1 MEIERK
7 WLIDGFPAGLPL
19 LKEARVRRGY
29 ISTAPVVRIRE
40 SVNADGCRCVLC
52 FKGEGTLARE
62 EVETDISAELFRRLT
77 AFTGQDLVTK
87 DYRVYAL
94 PGGERLEVSLVD
106 AGRPT
111 AFFLRGGGVPHRG
124 GRPRLCSAALPGRRK
139 DRERRFFH
147 ERLLA
152 RYPRLRPGG
161 IAMHTGRLFEI
172 VYLLQS
178 RPRMTARELAE
189 RFEVSVRTIYRDI
202 DALSAA
208 GVPVYA
214 ARGGGGGVGLLPG
227 YVLDRSLLTDGEQDE
242 ILYALRA
249 MAAAGMG
256 GAALEKLAGLFQ
268 KSGDGW
274 LEVDFFSLGLRPGGK
289 RVFATLKT
297 AILSRREIAFDYY
310 SARGEKSRRTAQ
322 PVKLVYKDA
331 AWYLQA
337 YCLARQALRV
347 FKLCRMLDVTLLD
360 AVFTPGPQHTPQ
372 PMDPAEAP
380 GPLLHLELMFTP
392 AAAYRVYDMFPPEW
406 VTQLPDGR
414 FFVSAFYPESPWI
427 YGFLLSFGAD
437 VAVLSPPQ
445 VQQALREAG
454 QKVAALYSA
463 PE

>member
-1 MEIERK
+1 
-7 WLIDGFPAGLPL
+7 
-19 LKEARVRRGY
+19 
-29 ISTAPVVRIRE
+29 
-40 SVNADGCRCVLC
+40 
-52 FKGEGTLARE
+52 
-62 EVETDISAELFRRLT
+62 
-77 AFTGQDLVTK
+77 
-87 DYRVYAL
+87 
-94 PGGERLEVSLVD
+94 
-106 AGRPT
+106 
-111 AFFLRGGGVPHRG
+111 
-124 GRPRLCSAALPGRRK
+124 
-139 DRERRFFH
+139 
-147 ERLLA
+147 
-152 RYPRLRPGG
+152 
-161 IAMHTGRLFEI
+161 MHTGRLFEI

-178 RPRMTARELAE
+178 RPRMTARELAK

-274 LEVDFFSLGLRPGGK
+274 LEVDFSPWGSGPAEK

-360 AVFTPGPQHTPQ
+360 AVFSPGPQHTPQ
-372 PMDPAEAP
+372 PMDPVEAP

-445 VQQALREAG
+445 VQQAESGGAVRRAGVTLWRAAGCGKFIFSFEYDAGCHLPRFILKVQQPKGECNMENQNVKRFCQSCGMPLQNEADYG
-454 QKVAALYSA
+454 TEARGARSEEYCTYCYQNGGFTADCTMDEMIDFCIRFEQQQNPGLDAEDARRAMRAWYPTLKRWKQAQG
-463 PE
+463 

>member
-1 MEIERK
+1 
-7 WLIDGFPAGLPL
+7 
-19 LKEARVRRGY
+19 
-29 ISTAPVVRIRE
+29 
-40 SVNADGCRCVLC
+40 
-52 FKGEGTLARE
+52 
-62 EVETDISAELFRRLT
+62 
-77 AFTGQDLVTK
+77 
-87 DYRVYAL
+87 
-94 PGGERLEVSLVD
+94 
-106 AGRPT
+106 
-111 AFFLRGGGVPHRG
+111 
-124 GRPRLCSAALPGRRK
+124 
-139 DRERRFFH
+139 
-147 ERLLA
+147 
-152 RYPRLRPGG
+152 
-161 IAMHTGRLFEI
+161 MHTGRLFEI

-178 RPRMTARELAE
+178 RPRMTARELAK

-274 LEVDFFSLGLRPGGK
+274 LEVDFSPWGSGPAEK

-360 AVFTPGPQHTPQ
+360 AVFTPG
-372 PMDPAEAP
+372 
-380 GPLLHLELMFTP
+380 GP
-392 AAAYRVYDMFPPEW
+392 
-406 VTQLPDGR
+406 R
-414 FFVSAFYPESPWI
+414 FAFAS
-427 YGFLLSFGAD
+427 GAD
-437 VAVLSPPQ
+437 VHARRRVPRLRYVSAGVGDTAAGRTLLRVRLLPRKPVDIRFFAELRSQCGCAVS
-445 VQQALREAG
+445 AAG
-454 QKVAALYSA
+454 TAGPARGRAESGGAVRRAGVTLWCAAGCGKFIFF
-463 PE
+463 

>member
-1 MEIERK
+1 
-7 WLIDGFPAGLPL
+7 
-19 LKEARVRRGY
+19 
-29 ISTAPVVRIRE
+29 
-40 SVNADGCRCVLC
+40 
-52 FKGEGTLARE
+52 
-62 EVETDISAELFRRLT
+62 
-77 AFTGQDLVTK
+77 
-87 DYRVYAL
+87 
-94 PGGERLEVSLVD
+94 
-106 AGRPT
+106 
-111 AFFLRGGGVPHRG
+111 
-124 GRPRLCSAALPGRRK
+124 
-139 DRERRFFH
+139 
-147 ERLLA
+147 
-152 RYPRLRPGG
+152 
-161 IAMHTGRLFEI
+161 MHTGRLFEI

-178 RPRMTARELAE
+178 RPRMTARELAK

-274 LEVDFFSLGLRPGGK
+274 LEVDFSPWGSGPAEK

-372 PMDPAEAP
+372 PMDPVEAP

-414 FFVSAFYPESPWI
+414 FFVSAFYPRKPVDIRFFAELRSRCGCAVSAAGAAGPARGRAESGGAVRRAGVTLWRAAGCGKFI
-427 YGFLLSFGAD
+427 FSFEYDAGCH
-437 VAVLSPPQ
+437 LPRFILK
-445 VQQALREAG
+445 VQQPKGECNMENQNVKRFCQSCGMPLQNEADYG
-454 QKVAALYSA
+454 TEARGARSEEYCTYCYQNGGFTADCTMDEMIDFCIRFEQQQNPGLDAEDARRAMRAWYPTLKRWKQAQG
-463 PE
+463 

>member
-1 MEIERK
+1 
-7 WLIDGFPAGLPL
+7 
-19 LKEARVRRGY
+19 
-29 ISTAPVVRIRE
+29 
-40 SVNADGCRCVLC
+40 
-52 FKGEGTLARE
+52 
-62 EVETDISAELFRRLT
+62 
-77 AFTGQDLVTK
+77 
-87 DYRVYAL
+87 
-94 PGGERLEVSLVD
+94 
-106 AGRPT
+106 
-111 AFFLRGGGVPHRG
+111 
-124 GRPRLCSAALPGRRK
+124 
-139 DRERRFFH
+139 
-147 ERLLA
+147 
-152 RYPRLRPGG
+152 
-161 IAMHTGRLFEI
+161 MHTGRLFEI

-274 LEVDFFSLGLRPGGK
+274 LEVDFSPWGSGPAEK

-360 AVFTPGPQHTPQ
+360 AVFTP
-372 PMDPAEAP
+372 
-380 GPLLHLELMFTP
+380 

-406 VTQLPDGR
+406 VTRLPDGR

-454 QKVAALYSA
+454 QKVAALYGA

>member
-19 LKEARVRRGY
+19 LKEARVRQGY

-40 SVNADGCRCVLC
+40 SANADGCRCVLC

-111 AFFLRGGGVPHRG
+111 AFFYAEVEFPTVEAARAFVPPPFLG
-124 GRPRLCSAALPGRRK
+124 EEKTESG
-139 DRERRFFH
+139 DFFH

-178 RPRMTARELAE
+178 RPRMTARELAK

-214 ARGGGGGVGLLPG
+214 ARGGGVGLLPG

-256 GAALEKLAGLFQ
+256 GAALVKAGRAVPEKRRRLAG
-268 KSGDGW
+268 GG
-274 LEVDFFSLGLRPGGK
+274 FFSLGLRPGGK
-289 RVFATLKT
+289 TRV
-297 AILSRREIAFDYY
+297 R
-310 SARGEKSRRTAQ
+310 
-322 PVKLVYKDA
+322 
-331 AWYLQA
+331 
-337 YCLARQALRV
+337 
-347 FKLCRMLDVTLLD
+347 
-360 AVFTPGPQHTPQ
+360 HTENSHPL
-372 PMDPAEAP
+372 AP
-380 GPLLHLELMFTP
+380 GDRLRLLQRARRKKPPHGP
-392 AAAYRVYDMFPPEW
+392 A
-406 VTQLPDGR
+406 
-414 FFVSAFYPESPWI
+414 
-427 YGFLLSFGAD
+427 
-437 VAVLSPPQ
+437 
-445 VQQALREAG
+445 REAG
-454 QKVAALYSA
+454 L
-463 PE
+463 